1 MPPTDHQQHSP
12 MAATAHARTLAGYRV
27 ENTDRRLVAVHVPG
41 EPTARILDVLAT
53 PPPDDDD
60 IDPIEIE
67 PACPPDEAQAV
78 ADDYARLAGRKGW
91 IPMRWGWF

>member
-1 MPPTDHQQHSP
+1 
-12 MAATAHARTLAGYRV
+12 
-27 ENTDRRLVAVHVPG
+27 
-41 EPTARILDVLAT
+41 VLAT
-53 PPPDDDD
+53 PPHDDDD